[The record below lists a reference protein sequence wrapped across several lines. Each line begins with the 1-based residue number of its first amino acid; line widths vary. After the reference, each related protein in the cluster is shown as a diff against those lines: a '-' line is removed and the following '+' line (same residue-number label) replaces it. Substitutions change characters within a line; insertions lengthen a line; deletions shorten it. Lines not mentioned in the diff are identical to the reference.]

1 MIIITAIPIIDNN
14 SKESNSEVKS
24 KSNNE
29 RKREIEDKSIN
40 DNERI
45 R

>member
-1 MIIITAIPIIDNN
+1 MIINTAILIIDND

-29 RKREIEDKSIN
+29 RKREIKDKIIN
-40 DNERI
+40 DD
-45 R
+45 